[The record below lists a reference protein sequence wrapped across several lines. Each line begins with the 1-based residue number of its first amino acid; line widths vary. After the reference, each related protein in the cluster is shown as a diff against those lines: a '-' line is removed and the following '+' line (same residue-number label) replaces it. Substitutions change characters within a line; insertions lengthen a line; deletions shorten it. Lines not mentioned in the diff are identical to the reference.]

1 MVRRLG
7 EIDSYVFQLIH
18 RLKGKAMVGFVIEK
32 LLMGK
37 EEVQLN
43 VKTQGLSL
51 LSR

>member
-1 MVRRLG
+1 M
-7 EIDSYVFQLIH
+7 
-18 RLKGKAMVGFVIEK
+18 AGFVIEK

-43 VKTQGLSL
+43 VNMQGLSR